1 MRSST
6 WYAAWALSAGQ
17 EDRSIAASTAKVWS
31 SDAAK
36 RVMASG
42 LQVHGGI
49 GFTWEHDLHL
59 YMKRSQF
66 DRMSYGD
73 AAFHRQRLGGLLRA
87 RLAEASGIF

>member
-1 MRSST
+1 M
-6 WYAAWALSAGQ
+6 
-17 EDRSIAASTAKVWS
+17 WS

-66 DRMSYGD
+66 DRLSYGD
-73 AAFHRQRLGGLLRA
+73 AVYHRERLAGLLRS
-87 RLAEASGIF
+87 RLVSGSGIF